1 MRRMQC
7 VSTNNKTTKTMDY
20 QTNPQLQL
28 AFDFVQY
35 TNTNI
40 FLTGK
45 AGTGKTTFLRNLK
58 ALSPKRM
65 VVVAPTGVAAIN
77 AGGVTIHSFFQLPF
91 SPFIPRTN
99 NQTSQPTYRFSGEK
113 IKIIKSLDLLVIDE
127 ISMVRSDVL
136 DAIDDVLRRY
146 RNHSKPFG
154 GVQLLMIGDLQQL
167 APVVKDEEFE
177 LLRPYYETSFFFSS
191 NALKQTRYV
200 GIELKHIYRQSDQA
214 FIDILNQVR
223 ENRMDIP
230 TMEALNKRFIPNFNP
245 DKKEG
250 YITLTTHNHQ
260 AKTINDAKLQFLKV
274 TEYKFIATIEGE
286 FPEYL
291 YPNDYELRLKVGTQV
306 MFTQNDSSFE
316 KLFYNGKIGEITS
329 IDEDTI
335 MVKCPTDMAEIP
347 VLRGE
352 WKNTKYTINDE
363 TKEITETVIGSFTQY
378 PLKAAWAI
386 TIHKSQGLTFE
397 KAIIDANASFA
408 HGQVYVALSRCKT
421 LEGLVL
427 SSRISPQSIKSD
439 GSVLG
444 FSKNIEQNPPNENVL
459 KESKQSY
466 IRELLFEL
474 FDFQGILRRLN
485 YCVRVYNENA
495 GLLTGTLLIDME
507 TLKTSYMEDV
517 IAVSDKFIPHIQH
530 LLSNPVELE
539 LNTGLH
545 ERVSKATIYFT
556 EKIEAFAMIIKNSTF
571 STDNKTVR
579 KSLMDSVEKLNADVF
594 LKRASLRAC
603 HTGFVVKHYLSERA
617 KAGIEELP
625 KKAIEKK
632 QKGESQNESPTNQA
646 LFDKL
651 RAWRNT
657 MAAEQNVPAYVIMH
671 QSHLLA
677 ISDSLPTNIEEL
689 ALVKGVGKLRAQKFG
704 EDIIAIIAEHCNENN
719 IVPSFSPSTQKAA
732 IKNPKEDTKLKSFEM
747 FKSGKS
753 ITKIA
758 MERGLTAQTI
768 EGHLANY
775 IMTGELE
782 ITELIPAER
791 FSFISEKLSG
801 KTFTTLSEAK
811 TELGETVSWNELRL
825 VASYMKQ
832 HAN

>member
-1 MRRMQC
+1 M
-7 VSTNNKTTKTMDY
+7 NY

-28 AFDFVQY
+28 AFDFVQF

-45 AGTGKTTFLRNLK
+45 AGTGKTTFLKNLK
-58 ALSPKRM
+58 AQSPKRM

-77 AGGVTIHSFFQLPF
+77 AGGVTIHSFFQLSF
-91 SPFIPRTN
+91 SPFIPHTN
-99 NQTSQPTYRFSGEK
+99 KQTSQPTYRFSGEK

-146 RNHSKPFG
+146 RFHNKPFG

-167 APVVKDEEFE
+167 APVVKDDEFE

-214 FIDILNQVR
+214 FIDILNHVR
-223 ENRMDIP
+223 ENKMDVP

-245 DKKEG
+245 DRKEG
-250 YITLTTHNHQ
+250 YITLTTHNYQ
-260 AKTINDAKLQFLKV
+260 AKALNDAKLQNLKATV
-274 TEYKFIATIEGE
+274 YKFLATIEGE

-291 YPNDYELRLKVGTQV
+291 YPNDYELCLKVGAQV

-316 KLFYNGKIGEITS
+316 KLYYNGKIGEIAS

-335 MVKCPTDMAEIP
+335 LVKCPNDVAEIP
-347 VLRGE
+347 VSRGE

-363 TKEITETVIGSFTQY
+363 TKEIIESVIGSFTQY

-444 FSKNIEQNPPNENVL
+444 FSRNIEQNQPNETSL

-485 YCVRVYNENA
+485 YCIKIWNENVA
-495 GLLTGTLLIDME
+495 QLTGTLLSSIE
-507 TLKTSYMEDV
+507 TIKTTYLEDV
-517 IAVSDKFIPHIQH
+517 VAVSDKFIPHIQY
-530 LLSNPVELE
+530 LLANPVDLE
-539 LNTGLH
+539 QNTALH
-545 ERVSKATIYFT
+545 ERVSKAAIYFS
-556 EKIEAFAMIIKNSTF
+556 EKIDILANAIQSGTFA
-571 STDNKTVR
+571 TDNKAVR
-579 KSLMDSVEKLNADVF
+579 KSISDTLDRLQADIVV
-594 LKRASLRAC
+594 KRASLKAC
-603 HTGFVVKHYLSERA
+603 HKGFAIKNYVSEKA

-632 QKGESQNESPTNQA
+632 QKLDTQADVPTNQA

-651 RAWRNT
+651 RAWRNG
-657 MAAEQNVPAYVIMH
+657 MALEQNVPAYVIMH
-671 QSHLLA
+671 QNHLIA
-677 ISDSLPTNIEEL
+677 ISDFLPTSIDEL
-689 ALVKGVGKLRAQKFG
+689 SQIKGVGKIRAQKFG
-704 EDIIAIIAEHCNENN
+704 DEIIAIIAEHCNKNN
-719 IVPSFSPSTQKAA
+719 IVPSFIPSEHKES
-732 IKNPKEDTKLKSFEM
+732 IKKPKEDTKQKSFDM
-747 FKSGKS
+747 FKAGKS

-758 MERGLTAQTI
+758 TERGLTAQTI
-768 EGHLANY
+768 EGHLATFV
-775 IMTGELE
+775 MKGELE
-782 ITELIPAER
+782 ITELIPTDR
-791 FSFISEKLSG
+791 FHFIAEKLSE
-801 KTFTTLSEAK
+801 KTFSTLSEAK
-811 TELGETVSWNELRL
+811 SELGETISWDELRL
-825 VASYMKQ
+825 VSSFLKQ
-832 HAN
+832 QS

>member
-1 MRRMQC
+1 MQC
-7 VSTNNKTTKTMDY
+7 VSTNTNNKKTMDY

-99 NQTSQPTYRFSGEK
+99 NQTTQPTYRFSGEK

-146 RNHSKPFG
+146 RNHNKPFG

-177 LLRPYYETSFFFSS
+177 LLRPYYQTSFFFSS

-260 AKTINDAKLQFLKV
+260 AKTINDAKLQFIKV

-347 VLRGE
+347 VSRGE

-363 TKEITETVIGSFTQY
+363 TKEITESVIGSFTQY

-444 FSKNIEQNPPNENVL
+444 FSKNIEQNPPNESVL

-485 YCVRVYNENA
+485 YCTRVYNENA
-495 GLLTGTLLIDME
+495 SQLTGTFLTDVE
-507 TLKTSYMEDV
+507 TLKASYMEDV
-517 IAVSDKFIPHIQH
+517 IAVSDKFIPHIHH
-530 LLSNPVELE
+530 LLTNPVELE
-539 LNTGLH
+539 QNTGLH
-545 ERVSKATIYFT
+545 ERVSKAAIYFT
-556 EKIEAFAMIIKNSTF
+556 EKIEAFINTIKNSTF
-571 STDNKTVR
+571 STDNKAVR
-579 KSLMDSVEKLNADVF
+579 KSLMDSIEKLIADIS
-594 LKRASLRAC
+594 LKQASLRAC

-625 KKAIEKK
+625 KKAVEKK
-632 QKGESQNESPTNQA
+632 QKVESQNEAPTNQA

-657 MAAEQNVPAYVIMH
+657 MAAEQNVPAYIIMH

-677 ISDSLPTNIEEL
+677 ISDFLPTNIEEL
-689 ALVKGVGKLRAQKFG
+689 ALIKGVGKLRAQKFG

-719 IVPSFSPSTQKAA
+719 VVPNFNPSTPIGA
-732 IKNPKEDTKLKSFEM
+732 IKKPKEDTKLKSFEM

-768 EGHLANY
+768 EGHLATY
-775 IMTGELE
+775 VMTGELE
-782 ITELIPAER
+782 ITELIPADR
-791 FSFISEKLSG
+791 YGFISEKLSE

-811 TELGETVSWNELRL
+811 NELGETVSWDELRL
-825 VASYMKQ
+825 VANYMKQ
-832 HAN
+832 QAN

>member
-1 MRRMQC
+1 
-7 VSTNNKTTKTMDY
+7 MDY
-20 QTNPQLQL
+20 QINPQLQL
-28 AFDFVQY
+28 AFDFVQF

-45 AGTGKTTFLRNLK
+45 AGTGKTTFLKNLK
-58 ALSPKRM
+58 AQSPKRM
-65 VVVAPTGVAAIN
+65 IVVAPTGVAAIN

-99 NQTSQPTYRFSGEK
+99 NQTTQPTFRFSGEK

-146 RNHSKPFG
+146 RNHNKPFG

-167 APVVKDEEFE
+167 APVVKEEEFE
-177 LLRPYYETSFFFSS
+177 ILRPYYETSFFFSS

-223 ENRMDIP
+223 ENRMDVP
-230 TMEALNKRFIPNFNP
+230 TIEALNKRFIPNFNP

-260 AKTINDAKLQFLKV
+260 AKTINDAKLQNIKA
-274 TEYKFIATIEGE
+274 TEYKFIASIEGE

-291 YPNDYELRLKVGTQV
+291 YPNDYQLCLKVGTQV
-306 MFTQNDSSFE
+306 MFTQNDSSFG

-335 MVKCPTDMAEIP
+335 MVRCPMDYAEIP
-347 VLRGE
+347 VSRGE

-363 TKEITETVIGSFTQY
+363 TKEITESVIGSFTQY

-444 FSKNIEQNPPNENVL
+444 FTKNIEQNQPNENIL
-459 KESKQSY
+459 KESKQNY

-474 FDFQGILRRLN
+474 FDFQGILRRFN
-485 YCVRVYNENA
+485 YCMKIYNENA
-495 GLLTGTLLIDME
+495 SQLTGTLLQDFE
-507 TLKTSYMEDV
+507 THKAIYLEGIV
-517 IAVSDKFIPHIQH
+517 GVSDKFIPHIQH

-545 ERVSKATIYFT
+545 ERVSKATIYFS
-556 EKIEAFAMIIKNSTF
+556 EKIENFANAIQNSTYA
-571 STDNKTVR
+571 TDNKAVR
-579 KSLMDSVEKLNADVF
+579 KLLNDALEKLQAEIVI
-594 LKRASLRAC
+594 KRASLRAC
-603 HTGFVVKHYLSERA
+603 HKEFNVKNYLTERA
-617 KAGIEELP
+617 KAGLEELP
-625 KKAIEKK
+625 KKAVEKK
-632 QKGESQNESPTNQA
+632 QKLETQADVPTNQA

-651 RAWRNT
+651 RAWRNAK
-657 MAAEQNVPAYVIMH
+657 AAETGMPAYIIFH
-671 QSHLLA
+671 QKHLLA
-677 ISDSLPTNIEEL
+677 ISDFLPTNSTEL
-689 ALVKGVGKLRAQKFG
+689 SQIKGVGKQKAKQFG
-704 EDIIAIIAEHCNENN
+704 DEIIAIIADHCNENN
-719 IVPSFSPSTQKAA
+719 IVPNFIPSEQKES
-732 IKNPKEDTKLKSFEM
+732 IKKPKEDTKLKSFEM

-753 ITKIA
+753 IPKIA
-758 MERGLTAQTI
+758 MERGLTSQTI
-768 EGHLANY
+768 EGHLAMFVLN
-775 IMTGELE
+775 GELE
-782 ITELIPAER
+782 ITELIPIEKFR
-791 FSFISEKLSG
+791 FISEKLSE
-801 KTFTTLSEAK
+801 KIFSTLSEAK
-811 TELGETVSWNELRL
+811 SELGETISWDELRL
-825 VASYMKQ
+825 VSNYLKQ
-832 HAN
+832 HTL

>member
-1 MRRMQC
+1 M
-7 VSTNNKTTKTMDY
+7 NY

-28 AFDFVQY
+28 AFDFVQF

-45 AGTGKTTFLRNLK
+45 AGTGKTTFLKNLK
-58 ALSPKRM
+58 AQSPKRM

-99 NQTSQPTYRFSGEK
+99 NQTTQPTYRFSGEK

-146 RNHSKPFG
+146 RFHNKPFG

-167 APVVKDEEFE
+167 APVVKDEEFA

-223 ENRMDIP
+223 ENRLDMQ

-250 YITLTTHNHQ
+250 YITLTTHNYQ
-260 AKTINDAKLQFLKV
+260 AKAINDAKLQNLKA
-274 TEYKFIATIEGE
+274 TEYKFIATIDGE

-291 YPNDYELRLKVGTQV
+291 YPNDYELRLKVGAQV
-306 MFTQNDSSFE
+306 MFTQNDSSIE
-316 KLFYNGKIGEITS
+316 KLYYNGKIGEIAS

-335 MVKCPTDMAEIP
+335 LVKCPNDLAEIP
-347 VLRGE
+347 VSRGE

-363 TKEITETVIGSFTQY
+363 TKEITESVIGSFTQY

-444 FSKNIEQNPPNENVL
+444 FSRNIEQNPPNENSL

-474 FDFQGILRRLN
+474 FDFQGILRRLT
-485 YCVRVYNENA
+485 YCIRMWNENA
-495 GLLTGTLLIDME
+495 GQLTGTLLTNME
-507 TLKTSYMEDV
+507 VVKTTYMEEV

-530 LLSNPVELE
+530 LLANPVELE
-539 LNTGLH
+539 QNAGLH
-545 ERVSKATIYFT
+545 ERVSKATLYFS
-556 EKIEAFAMIIKNSTF
+556 EKVDAFASAIQSGTF
-571 STDNKTVR
+571 ATDNKAVR
-579 KSLMDSVEKLNADVF
+579 KSINESLERLQADIVV
-594 LKRASLRAC
+594 KRASLKAC
-603 HTGFVVKHYLSERA
+603 HKGFAIKNYVSERA

-625 KKAIEKK
+625 KKTIEKK
-632 QKGESQNESPTNQA
+632 QKFEIQSDTPTNQA

-651 RAWRNT
+651 RAWRNSI
-657 MAAEQNVPAYVIMH
+657 AAEQNVPAYVIMH
-671 QSHLLA
+671 QNHLLA
-677 ISDSLPTNIEEL
+677 ISDFLPKTIDEL
-689 ALVKGVGKLRAQKFG
+689 AQIKGVGKIRAQKFG
-704 EDIIAIIAEHCNENN
+704 EELISLIVQHCAENETTSNRVYQTDLK
-719 IVPSFSPSTQKAA
+719 IEKQSKG
-732 IKNPKEDTKLKSFEM
+732 DTKKLSLELFNA
-747 FKSGKS
+747 GK
-753 ITKIA
+753 KIDEIA
-758 MERGLTAQTI
+758 SERFLSQQTI
-768 EGHLANY
+768 ESHLMHFIQTN
-775 IMTGELE
+775 ELE
-782 ITELIPAER
+782 ISKLISLDRLHE
-791 FSFISEKLSG
+791 ISEKLTG
-801 KTFTTLSEAK
+801 KTLTTLSEVK
-811 TELGETVSWNELRL
+811 TELGDEVSWFELKL
-825 VASYMKQ
+825 AKAHLMKQ
-832 HAN
+832 